1 MPVVAI
7 TDMTLYEARNWSSQY
22 RCIIQNK
29 SQKGQKGLKQ
39 SKKIINPI
47 TGKKQRCAY
56 PYDNISLVF
65 IDDKYGNFIR
75 YYHLMSTPLVPG
87 FSKGNC
93 AERKFQSEIEWSEG
107 ISLPE
112 NCGGIKYKKVKKGEV
127 IGKMGHATKTH
138 VSLGIG
144 SKNLGAGTDGVTRL
158 YLIAP
163 EDNFEWENL
172 PTNSDAYLFPVMSK
186 KYLGAL
192 VVLLVLVVG
201 FYYQSQIGGDDNKV
215 KKVGFIY
222 VGPVTDF
229 GWTYEHDQGRK
240 AVVERFGENVET
252 TYVES
257 VEEGADAERAI
268 TQMARDHDL
277 IFTTSFGY
285 MLSLIHI

>member
-1 MPVVAI
+1 MKKLSLYIFLGLLFSLVTSHSFAEIKYKTYKKLPCKFNGVKLVSSAIPYEDPKVKKNRCCPGCSGVYKGKNGTTINSISKKRGTPIVAI

-22 RCIIQNK
+22 RCIIQNI

-56 PYDNISLVF
+56 PFDNISLVF

-138 VSLGIG
+138 VSLGMG
-144 SKNLGAGTDGVTRL
+144 SKNLSADTDGVTRL
-158 YLIAP
+158 YMIAP
-163 EDNFEWENL
+163 EDNFEWENF

-186 KYLGAL
+186 EYL
-192 VVLLVLVVG
+192 
-201 FYYQSQIGGDDNKV
+201 
-215 KKVGFIY
+215 
-222 VGPVTDF
+222 
-229 GWTYEHDQGRK
+229 
-240 AVVERFGENVET
+240 
-252 TYVES
+252 
-257 VEEGADAERAI
+257 EEI
-268 TQMARDHDL
+268 
-277 IFTTSFGY
+277 SY
-285 MLSLIHI
+285 KN

>member
-1 MPVVAI
+1 MRKILWIIILIFPFFTANSFAETKIKYKTYNKLPCKFNRVKLVSSAIPYEDPKVKKNRCCPECSGVYKGKKGTSIQSISKKRGTPIVAI

-22 RCIIQNK
+22 RCIIQNI

-186 KYLGAL
+186 KYLEEIG
-192 VVLLVLVVG
+192 
-201 FYYQSQIGGDDNKV
+201 YYN
-215 KKVGFIY
+215 
-222 VGPVTDF
+222 
-229 GWTYEHDQGRK
+229 
-240 AVVERFGENVET
+240 
-252 TYVES
+252 
-257 VEEGADAERAI
+257 
-268 TQMARDHDL
+268 
-277 IFTTSFGY
+277 
-285 MLSLIHI
+285 

>member
-1 MPVVAI
+1 MTSLRRTVKMILMKKIPLYFFVVLIFSVFTSHLFAEIKYKTYKKLPCKFNGVKLVGSAVPYEDSKVKKNRCCPECSSYKGKNGTTIKSISKKRGIPIVAI
-7 TDMTLYEARNWSSQY
+7 TDMTLYEAKNWSSQY
-22 RCIIQNK
+22 RCTIQNK

-56 PYDNISLVF
+56 PYDNITLVF

-107 ISLPE
+107 ISLPK

-127 IGKMGHATKTH
+127 IGKMGHATATH

-144 SKNLGAGTDGVTRL
+144 SKNLSAGTDGVTRL

-172 PTNSDAYLFPVMSK
+172 PTDSDAYLFPVMSK
-186 KYLGAL
+186 KYLKE
-192 VVLLVLVVG
+192 
-201 FYYQSQIGGDDNKV
+201 IGY
-215 KKVGFIY
+215 KK
-222 VGPVTDF
+222 
-229 GWTYEHDQGRK
+229 
-240 AVVERFGENVET
+240 
-252 TYVES
+252 
-257 VEEGADAERAI
+257 
-268 TQMARDHDL
+268 
-277 IFTTSFGY
+277 
-285 MLSLIHI
+285 

>member
-1 MPVVAI
+1 MRKILWIIILIFPFFTANSFAETKIKYKTYNKLPCKFNRVKLVSSAIPYEDPKVKKNRCCPGCSGVYKGKNGTTINSISKKRGTPIVAI

-186 KYLGAL
+186 KYLEEIG
-192 VVLLVLVVG
+192 
-201 FYYQSQIGGDDNKV
+201 YYN
-215 KKVGFIY
+215 
-222 VGPVTDF
+222 
-229 GWTYEHDQGRK
+229 
-240 AVVERFGENVET
+240 
-252 TYVES
+252 
-257 VEEGADAERAI
+257 
-268 TQMARDHDL
+268 
-277 IFTTSFGY
+277 
-285 MLSLIHI
+285 

>member
-1 MPVVAI
+1 MRKILWIIILIFPFFTANSFAETKIKYKTYNKLPCKFNRVKLVSSAIPYEDPKVKKNRCCPECSGVYKGKKGTSIQSISKKRGTPIVAI

-22 RCIIQNK
+22 RCIIQNI

-144 SKNLGAGTDGVTRL
+144 SKNLGDGTDGVTRL

-186 KYLGAL
+186 KYLEEIG
-192 VVLLVLVVG
+192 
-201 FYYQSQIGGDDNKV
+201 YYN
-215 KKVGFIY
+215 
-222 VGPVTDF
+222 
-229 GWTYEHDQGRK
+229 
-240 AVVERFGENVET
+240 
-252 TYVES
+252 
-257 VEEGADAERAI
+257 
-268 TQMARDHDL
+268 
-277 IFTTSFGY
+277 
-285 MLSLIHI
+285 

>member
-1 MPVVAI
+1 MRKILWIIILIFPFFTANSFAETKIKYKTYNKLPCKFNGVKLVSSAIPYEDPKVKKNRCCPGCSGVYKGKNGTTINSISKKRGTPIVAI

-107 ISLPE
+107 ISLPK

-127 IGKMGHATKTH
+127 IGKMGHATTTH

-172 PTNSDAYLFPVMSK
+172 PTDSDAYLFPVMSK
-186 KYLGAL
+186 KYLKE
-192 VVLLVLVVG
+192 
-201 FYYQSQIGGDDNKV
+201 IGY
-215 KKVGFIY
+215 KK
-222 VGPVTDF
+222 
-229 GWTYEHDQGRK
+229 
-240 AVVERFGENVET
+240 
-252 TYVES
+252 
-257 VEEGADAERAI
+257 
-268 TQMARDHDL
+268 
-277 IFTTSFGY
+277 
-285 MLSLIHI
+285 

>member
-1 MPVVAI
+1 MRKILWIIILIFPFFTANSFAETKIKYKTYNKLPCKFNRVKLVSSAIPYEDPKVKKNRCCPECSGVYKGKKGTSIQSISKKRGTPIVAI
-7 TDMTLYEARNWSSQY
+7 TDMTLYEVRNWSSQY
-22 RCIIQNK
+22 RCIIQNI

-186 KYLGAL
+186 KYLEEIG
-192 VVLLVLVVG
+192 
-201 FYYQSQIGGDDNKV
+201 YYN
-215 KKVGFIY
+215 
-222 VGPVTDF
+222 
-229 GWTYEHDQGRK
+229 
-240 AVVERFGENVET
+240 
-252 TYVES
+252 
-257 VEEGADAERAI
+257 
-268 TQMARDHDL
+268 
-277 IFTTSFGY
+277 
-285 MLSLIHI
+285 

>member
-1 MPVVAI
+1 MKKLPLYFFLVLMFSLFTSHSFAEIKYKTYKKLPCKFNGVKLGGSAVPYEDPKVKKNRCCPGCSAYKGKNGTPIESISKKSGIPIVAI

-29 SQKGQKGLKQ
+29 SQKVWKNIKQ
-39 SKKIINPI
+39 TKKIINPI

-56 PYDNISLVF
+56 PFDNISLVF

-93 AERKFQSEIEWSEG
+93 AERKFQSEIIWSKG

-127 IGKMGHATKTH
+127 IGKMGHATVTH
-138 VSLGIG
+138 VALGIG

-172 PTNSDAYLFPVMSK
+172 PTDSDAYLFPVMSK
-186 KYLGAL
+186 EYLKEIG
-192 VVLLVLVVG
+192 
-201 FYYQSQIGGDDNKV
+201 YYK
-215 KKVGFIY
+215 
-222 VGPVTDF
+222 
-229 GWTYEHDQGRK
+229 
-240 AVVERFGENVET
+240 
-252 TYVES
+252 
-257 VEEGADAERAI
+257 
-268 TQMARDHDL
+268 
-277 IFTTSFGY
+277 
-285 MLSLIHI
+285 